1 MQADDE
7 LSLCFNISYRKVPN
21 YIRIHQVK
29 LPSQLSECGGAGTGC
44 GWCRKQL
51 EKLLVMSAE
60 RPPGAGEIEE
70 WLASNTPDRQ
80 KYAQARERYRAAK
93 NQYSPEVP
101 SSSDNPPPPEDP
113 LP

>member
-7 LSLCFNISYRKVPN
+7 LCLCFHISCRKVLN

-29 LPSQLSECGGAGTGC
+29 LPSQLAECGGAGTGC

-51 EKLLVMSAE
+51 EKLLILSAGS
-60 RPPGAGEIEE
+60 PPRAGEIEE

-80 KYAQARERYRAAK
+80 KYAEARERYRAAK
-93 NQYSPEVP
+93 NQNSAEVP
-101 SSSDNPPPPEDP
+101 SYSDNPALLEDP